1 MTSNTLI
8 GGGAV
13 AADDLIED
21 LEPGAPVKRYWLV
34 RLVSIVAVL
43 AIWEVAGR
51 QVNPLFMAYPS
62 DIVHA
67 AYRMIASGELLAA
80 FLDSMKTLTLGFIL
94 ACVAGV
100 ALGLLIGRYRY
111 VDAATDWLVNA
122 LYATPLVA
130 ITPLVILWF
139 GLGFPAK
146 LFIVFILAVFP
157 VLINTAS
164 GVRNVAS
171 QLIDVGTAFAATE
184 RQIFGKIILPAALP
198 FMMAGIR
205 LGIGRAIIGMV
216 VAEFFTAING
226 LGALIIK
233 YGNQFETAA
242 MFVPILCLM
251 LMGVVYTTIALRF
264 EHWVAPWRFT
274 DDE

>member
-1 MTSNTLI
+1 MANTILA
-8 GGGAV
+8 GSATG
-13 AADDLIED
+13 AADDAIED
-21 LEPGAPVKRYWLV
+21 LEPVAPVRRYWLV
-34 RLVSIVAVL
+34 RLASIVVML
-43 AIWEVAGR
+43 TLWEVLGR

-67 AYRMIASGELLAA
+67 GYGMIMSGELLKA
-80 FLDSMKTLTLGFIL
+80 FLESMKTLTLGFIF
-94 ACVAGV
+94 ACVVGV
-100 ALGLLIGRYRY
+100 VLGLLIGRYRY

-139 GLGFPAK
+139 GLGFSAK

-171 QLIDVGTAFAATE
+171 QLVDVGTAFAATE
-184 RQIFGKIILPAALP
+184 RQIFAKIILPAALP
-198 FMMAGIR
+198 FMMTGIR

-264 EHWVAPWRFT
+264 EYWVAPWRFT
-274 DDE
+274 EDE

>member
-1 MTSNTLI
+1 MTHATLT
-8 GGGAV
+8 AA
-13 AADDLIED
+13 AADRADETVEE
-21 LEPGAPVKRYWLV
+21 LEPRAPVRRYWLV
-34 RLVSIVAVL
+34 RLASIIIVL

-62 DIVHA
+62 DIVRA
-67 AYRMIASGELLAA
+67 AYQMIASGELLYA
-80 FLDSMKTLTLGFIL
+80 FLDSMKTLTLGFVI
-94 ACVAGV
+94 ACIVGV
-100 ALGLLIGRYRY
+100 AFGLLIGRYRY
-111 VDAATDWLVNA
+111 VDAASDWLVNA

-139 GLGFPAK
+139 GLGFAAK

-164 GVRNVAS
+164 GVRNVAA
-171 QLIDVGTAFAATE
+171 QLVDVGTAFAATE
-184 RQIFGKIILPAALP
+184 RQIFTKIILPAALP
-198 FMMAGIR
+198 FMMTGIR

-251 LMGVVYTTIALRF
+251 LMGVVYTSIALRF

-274 DDE
+274 EDE

>member
-1 MTSNTLI
+1 MTSTQFI
-8 GGGAV
+8 AGA
-13 AADDLIED
+13 AEKDDETIED
-21 LEPGAPVKRYWLV
+21 LEPAAPVRRYWLV
-34 RLVSIVAVL
+34 RLASIALVL
-43 AIWEVAGR
+43 LAWEVAGR
-51 QVNPLFMAYPS
+51 QINPLFMAYPS
-62 DIVHA
+62 DIVVA
-67 AYRMIASGELLAA
+67 AWRMTASGELLSA
-80 FLDSMKTLTLGFIL
+80 FLESMKTLTLGFVIAVFAGIL
-94 ACVAGV
+94 
-100 ALGLLIGRYRY
+100 LGLLIGRYRY

-139 GLGFPAK
+139 GLGFPSK

-171 QLIDVGTAFAATE
+171 QLVDVGTAFAATE
-184 RQIFGKIILPAALP
+184 GQIFTKIILPAALP
-198 FMMAGIR
+198 FMMTGIR

-251 LMGVVYTTIALRF
+251 LMGVVYTTIAMRF

-274 DDE
+274 DDD